1 MYADPEWTNLI
12 NMWNT
17 SASYLRTGIIRRLQE
32 PEHLEDL
39 DDFLIFLD
47 SLRMS
52 KCFTISWWNILEKKI

>member
-12 NMWNT
+12 IMRNT
-17 SASYLRTGIIRRLQE
+17 SASYLRTGIIRLSQE

-52 KCFTISWWNILEKKI
+52 KCFTISWWNILEKQT